1 MNITDNN
8 HSTNQVVSCIV
19 PVLNEG
25 DAISDFISS
34 LHQQDYRPIELII
47 VDGGSKDDTIDIVN
61 SSIDK
66 LSDESFSIRLFQE
79 CDFGEISSPANARN
93 IGLDASQGEFIFF
106 IDADTCFSDGATI
119 STAVFECGSQNVIF
133 INFETLIDTK
143 LEEHISKTIRGLN
156 GIYVF
161 RSTFIGKTRFIPTL
175 GLGEDREFHHRIFA
189 TNDCS
194 KINVCTIPIGRHYPH
209 TKYELKKQAEWYGR
223 TIVRYLRTIWPINKK
238 DFIQQ
243 MSYVAYNISMALF
256 PLVLLA
262 SVVISLKLTF
272 ILIVFFSALTLM
284 RFFIYR
290 LTAAD
295 DFVFLMW
302 YSIYYGFFFTKGLM
316 SNMDNKYI
324 IGRHN

>member
-8 HSTNQVVSCIV
+8 QSTNQVVSCIV

-66 LSDESFSIRLFQE
+66 LSEESFSIRLFRE

-93 IGLDASQGEFIFF
+93 IGLDAAQGEFIFF
-106 IDADTCFSDGATI
+106 IDADTCFIDVATI

-133 INFETLIDTK
+133 INFETIIDTK
-143 LEEHISKTIRGLN
+143 LEKYISKTIRGLN

-161 RSTFIGKTRFIPTL
+161 RSTLIGKTRFIPSL
-175 GLGEDREFHHRIFA
+175 GLGEDREFIHRIFEK
-189 TNDCS
+189 NDRS
-194 KINVCTIPIGRHYPH
+194 KIKVCTITIGRHYPH
-209 TKYELKKQAEWYGR
+209 TRNELKKQAKWYGR
-223 TIVRYLRTIWPINKK
+223 TIVRYLKTIWPTNKK
-238 DFIQQ
+238 DFLQQ
-243 MSYVAYNISMALF
+243 ISYVAYNISMALF

-262 SVVISLKLTF
+262 SIVISLNLTF
-272 ILIVFFSALTLM
+272 ILIVFFSTLTLM
-284 RFFIYR
+284 RFFMYR
-290 LTAAD
+290 LTGVN
-295 DFVFLMW
+295 DFAFLMW

-316 SNMDNKYI
+316 SNMHKKNI